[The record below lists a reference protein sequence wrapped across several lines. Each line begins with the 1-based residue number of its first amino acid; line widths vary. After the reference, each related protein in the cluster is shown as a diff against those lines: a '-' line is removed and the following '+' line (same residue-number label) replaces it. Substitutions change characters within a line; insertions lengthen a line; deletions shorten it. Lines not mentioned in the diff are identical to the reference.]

1 MICIWNYTRNTS
13 VYRTILSTPIFNLQ
27 EDPNQLHQM
36 LFLIYKK
43 KKTLLFDTL
52 PFYIFENLRTFVITD
67 F

>member
-1 MICIWNYTRNTS
+1 MICIWNYTRNKS
-13 VYRTILSTPIFNLQ
+13 VYRIILSTPIFNLQ